1 MNFKLIFNNAK
12 WIIICKVLQSL
23 LQLIIGMLCAR
34 YLGPSNY
41 GLINYAASIFAFV
54 LPITKLGFDSSLVN
68 EYVRHPEK
76 EGEIMGTGI
85 VMNLVSALF
94 SFGLVSAFVF
104 SVNGNEKETV
114 IVCMLYSISLF
125 CCAFEM
131 AQFWFQYKLL
141 AKYSSIVMLVV
152 YVVVAVYRI
161 FLLVTNKSVYWF
173 ALTNAIDYGLIG
185 ISLIIIFKKLGTQK
199 LSFSF
204 KTAKGLFA
212 RGKHYILASLMLVII
227 QNTDHVM
234 LTSLIGKAENGFYA
248 AAITCASVTQFVFT
262 AIIDSFRPQILQNKK
277 ENEAAFK
284 KSVSLLYGT
293 VSYLAIA
300 QSVAFVIFAKW
311 IVMILYGNEYMATVP
326 VLRVLSLYFVFSFMG
341 SVRNVWI
348 LAEQKQKYLWIIN
361 LSGAVLNIV
370 LNFFMIPELGA
381 TGAAVASFITQMF
394 ANFILGFILKPIR
407 ESNILF
413 LKGLNPKFMFKE
425 SKSLLSTLKKN

>member
-152 YVVVAVYRI
+152 YVVVADYRI
-161 FLLVTNKSVYWF
+161 FLLVTN
-173 ALTNAIDYGLIG
+173 
-185 ISLIIIFKKLGTQK
+185 
-199 LSFSF
+199 
-204 KTAKGLFA
+204 
-212 RGKHYILASLMLVII
+212 
-227 QNTDHVM
+227 
-234 LTSLIGKAENGFYA
+234 
-248 AAITCASVTQFVFT
+248 
-262 AIIDSFRPQILQNKK
+262 
-277 ENEAAFK
+277 
-284 KSVSLLYGT
+284 
-293 VSYLAIA
+293 
-300 QSVAFVIFAKW
+300 
-311 IVMILYGNEYMATVP
+311 
-326 VLRVLSLYFVFSFMG
+326 
-341 SVRNVWI
+341 
-348 LAEQKQKYLWIIN
+348 
-361 LSGAVLNIV
+361 
-370 LNFFMIPELGA
+370 
-381 TGAAVASFITQMF
+381 
-394 ANFILGFILKPIR
+394 
-407 ESNILF
+407 
-413 LKGLNPKFMFKE
+413 
-425 SKSLLSTLKKN
+425 